1 MDFLRETETSL
12 FSFAV
17 LEKEVDFLPV
27 QSDVWHTKTEGG
39 TSMGHSTASGRT
51 RESSPANAP
60 QGLVERVAATEALN
74 PRRGERVTKVAQQ
87 VFNEEYTRARVY
99 FKNWPDSINEQI
111 SFAIDFPSGYVS
123 AQTLR
128 GVQAL
133 INSEQANLE
142 RDERMG
148 LSHESTPRRRAALNA
163 LQRGLNR
170 SYQQH
175 RDFWDGNF

>member
-1 MDFLRETETSL
+1 MIKRDDIVSL
-12 FSFAV
+12 LFAV
-17 LEKEVDFLPV
+17 LEKEVDFPPV

-51 RESSPANAP
+51 RESSSAGNAQ
-60 QGLVERVAATEALN
+60 QGLVDRVAATEALS
-74 PRRGERVTKVAQQ
+74 PRRGERVTKIAQQ

-99 FKNWPDSINEQI
+99 FKNWPDSINEPI
-111 SFAIDFPSGYVS
+111 SLAIDFPNGYVS

-148 LSHESTPRRRAALNA
+148 LSYESTPRRRAALNA